1 MELDLIDLLG
11 LLRNLQDRLCAAL
24 EREDGAPFCERS
36 WENPSKESGRHR
48 ILEEGE
54 VIERGAVA
62 VSQVHGAE
70 LPASASARHPELSGR
85 PYRTVGI
92 SAVIHPRSPMVPT
105 SHMNLRLFAVANEE
119 GGESWWSGGGFDLT
133 PYYAMEEDCVRWHQE
148 AKQAC
153 DPFGADLYPR
163 FKKWCDEYFYLS
175 HRSEA
180 RGIGGLFF
188 DDFNE
193 LGFDTTVGFLR
204 AVGEAYLRAYLPLVA
219 KRKGE
224 RYSAAQREFQ
234 LLRRGR
240 YAEFNLLLDR
250 GTRFGLQTGGR
261 VDSILAS
268 LPPRARWE
276 YDWQPEAGSEEE
288 RLLRL
293 FSTPREWLAS
303 GCEGVG

>member
-1 MELDLIDLLG
+1 M
-11 LLRNLQDRLCAAL
+11 
-24 EREDGAPFCERS
+24 
-36 WENPSKESGRHR
+36 
-48 ILEEGE
+48 
-54 VIERGAVA
+54 IERGAVA

-85 PYRTVGI
+85 SYRTVGI

-105 SHMNLRLFAVANEE
+105 SHMNLRLFAVANKE

-148 AKQAC
+148 AKRAC

-188 DDFNE
+188 DDFDE
-193 LGFDTTVGFLR
+193 LGFDTTMGFLR
-204 AVGEAYLRAYLPLVA
+204 AVGDAYLRAYLPLVA
-219 KRKGE
+219 KHKGE
-224 RYSAAQREFQ
+224 RYDAAQREFQ

-250 GTRFGLQTGGR
+250 GTRFGLQAGGR
-261 VDSILAS
+261 IDSILAS

-276 YDWQPEAGSEEE
+276 YDWQPEAGSEED

-303 GCEGVG
+303 GSKRVG